1 MLGRKVGCIVQ
12 VLSLKAMCMLTTYL
26 REVSYSVVKRQ
37 GSTVLLKV
45 VSCGACV
52 NGRQNFSGSLLKALL
67 NAEK

>member
-1 MLGRKVGCIVQ
+1 
-12 VLSLKAMCMLTTYL
+12 MCMLTTYL
-26 REVSYSVVKRQ
+26 REVSYSVVERQ